1 MRHLPT
7 LLILLLSLTLV
18 RHSAAQVRDQ
28 LLKPAESDLNFNLQS
43 DFLQS
48 SGRFT
53 KYSGSIRPGINDFT
67 QSVISFQIDPILAE
81 FNSGAML
88 MQALLQ
94 QMPSQPVH
102 FKSNALHAI
111 GAGRY
116 RVDGTLTSRGKTHRV
131 AFPITMLR
139 SASGETVIKGEI
151 ASSELDLPLP
161 AAFQQQ
167 ALSGTLIYKLV
178 FR

>member
-1 MRHLPT
+1 MRHLLT
-7 LLILLLSLTLV
+7 LVIVLLSLTLV
-18 RHSAAQVRDQ
+18 QHSAAQVRDQ
-28 LLKPAESDLNFNLQS
+28 LLNPAESDLNFNLQS
-43 DFLQS
+43 DFLQG

-53 KYSGSIRPGINDFT
+53 KYSGSIRPGINDFA

-81 FNSGAML
+81 FNSGAMFL
-88 MQALLQ
+88 QPLIQ
-94 QMPSQPVH
+94 QMPSHPVF
-102 FKSNALHAI
+102 FKSSTLRAI

-116 RVDGTLTSRGKTHRV
+116 RVDGTVTSRGETHRV

-139 SASGETVIKGEI
+139 SARGETVIKGEI

-161 AAFQQQ
+161 AALQQQ